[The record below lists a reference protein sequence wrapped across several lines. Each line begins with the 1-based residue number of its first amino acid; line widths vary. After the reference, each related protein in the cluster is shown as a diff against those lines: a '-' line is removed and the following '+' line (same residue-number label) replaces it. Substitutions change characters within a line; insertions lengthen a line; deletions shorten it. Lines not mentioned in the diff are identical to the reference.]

1 MHEPF
6 DFRTFPP
13 FSPELFF
20 SGIDAAMEG
29 ISRFAALSA
38 GCEIGL
44 FDSLEEG
51 TGEPGKLADSTGT
64 DERSLRN
71 LLGVLAD
78 AGLVSCQDGFYQNR
92 PVSSTYLVSGS
103 PYAQIHYIRKTAI
116 FGKEIWAHLTDC
128 LRDGPVSFEKGF
140 FFREISLPAM
150 AENALCGRLQRTIRE
165 IVNLPGFPACRRMV
179 DLGGGHGLYAI
190 ALAAASP
197 VLETVVFDLPDVIPL
212 ARKNISLFQAVRV
225 RTMAGDFF
233 SDSFGSGY
241 DIVLSSSAPSGKS
254 IDLVERI
261 ADSLNPGGYFVNA
274 QSDDRERRRPWQALE
289 WQLWTIDN
297 EEKGRG
303 SYTRE
308 KEFLTQEYKTAL
320 AEAGLALVREIRIPD
335 DYHADTTVRMMIARK
350 EG

>member
-6 DFRTFPP
+6 DFSTFPP
-13 FSPELFF
+13 LPPELFF
-20 SGIDAAMEG
+20 PGIDAAMEG

-44 FDSLEEG
+44 FDRLEEG
-51 TGEPGKLADSTGT
+51 TGEPGKLAASTGT
-64 DERSLRN
+64 DEKALRH
-71 LLGVLAD
+71 LLEILGG
-78 AGLVSCQDGFYQNR
+78 AGLVSCQDSFYQNR

-103 PYAQIHYIRKTAI
+103 PYAQLHYIRKNAI
-116 FGKEIWAHLTDC
+116 FGKEIWANLTDR
-128 LRDGPVSFEKGF
+128 LREGPVSFEKGF

-165 IVNLPGFPACRRMV
+165 IINLPGFPDCRRMV

-197 VLETVVFDLPDVIPL
+197 FLETVVYDLPEVIPL
-212 ARKNISLFQAVRV
+212 AGENISRFQAGRV

-233 SDSFGSGY
+233 ADSFGSGY

-254 IDLVERI
+254 IDLVKKI
-261 ADSLNPGGYFVNA
+261 ADSLNPRGYFVNV
-274 QSDDRERRRPWQALE
+274 QSGNQEERMSWKALE

-308 KEFLTQEYKTAL
+308 KEFLTREYRTAL
-320 AEAGLALVREIRIPD
+320 AEAGLALVRETRIQD